1 MLTRPKKRLMPKRKG
16 VLKKIILGTIGLLV
30 LFIIVL
36 FVNYK
41 IFEKNWSSVS
51 LGQPIVN
58 YGERRAALLVVDIQ
72 EGTTGD
78 VSRNSFYKKNADG
91 LIEKINH
98 ISDVFKNRNYL
109 ILYIRSEISNPL
121 INLLDNSYAKGSL
134 GAEFDKRLKL
144 DSGLEVVK
152 IGNDSFINS
161 TLDSI
166 LTRNKINDL
175 YIVGLDAAYC
185 INITSKA
192 AKNRNYHISLIEE
205 AILSESEV
213 VKDSMMIDFRNRG
226 IQILSINSINI
237 VE

>member
-1 MLTRPKKRLMPKRKG
+1 MPNKSG
-16 VLKKIILGTIGLLV
+16 ILSRTILAIIGLMV

-41 IFEKNWSSVS
+41 IFEKNWSIVS
-51 LGQPIVN
+51 MGQPIEN
-58 YGERRAALLVVDIQ
+58 YGVRKAALLVVDIQ

-78 VSRNSFYKKNADG
+78 VSKNHFYKKNAD
-91 LIEKINH
+91 LVIEKINH
-98 ISDVFKNRNYL
+98 ISDLFKIRNYL
-109 ILYIRSEISNPL
+109 VLYIRTEISNPL

-161 TLDSI
+161 KLDSI
-166 LTRNKINDL
+166 LIKNKINDL

-185 INITSKA
+185 LNTTSKA
-192 AKNRNYHISLIEE
+192 AKNRNYHINLIEE
-205 AILSESEV
+205 AILSESKA
-213 VKDSMMIDFRNRG
+213 VKDSMMVDFRNRG
-226 IQILSINSINI
+226 IEILSIDSINI

>member
-1 MLTRPKKRLMPKRKG
+1 MSRKKG
-16 VLKKIILGTIGLLV
+16 VLKKIMLGIIALLV

-41 IFEKNWSSVS
+41 LFEKNWSIVS
-51 LGQPIVN
+51 QGQPIEN
-58 YGERRAALLVVDIQ
+58 YGERRVALLVVDIQ

-78 VSRNSFYKKNADG
+78 VSKNPFYKNSADKV
-91 LIEKINH
+91 IEKINH

-144 DSGLEVVK
+144 DAGLEVVK

-161 TLDSI
+161 NLDSI
-166 LTRNKINDL
+166 LIRNKINDL

-192 AKNRNYHISLIEE
+192 AKNRNYHINLIEE
-205 AILSESEV
+205 VILSESKA

-226 IQILSINSINI
+226 VQILSIDSINI
-237 VE
+237 IE

>member
-1 MLTRPKKRLMPKRKG
+1 MPKKKG
-16 VLKKIILGTIGLLV
+16 LLNKIILGIIGLLV

-41 IFEKNWSSVS
+41 IFEKNWSIVS
-51 LGQPIVN
+51 QGQFIEN

-78 VSRNSFYKKNADG
+78 VSKNSFYKKNADIV
-91 LIEKINH
+91 IEKINH
-98 ISDVFKNRNYL
+98 ISDIFKNRNYL

-134 GAEFDKRLKL
+134 GAKFDKRLKL

-152 IGNDSFINS
+152 IGNDSFMNS
-161 TLDSI
+161 KLDSI
-166 LTRNKINDL
+166 LIRNKINDL

-192 AKNRNYHISLIEE
+192 AKNRNYHINLIEE
-205 AILSESEV
+205 AILSESKAA
-213 VKDSMMIDFRNRG
+213 KDSMMVDFKNRR
-226 IQILSINSINI
+226 IEILSIDSINI